1 MIIFC
6 SLLWNI
12 NVYAINFEK
21 CFITENFK
29 NYKVRTNFD
38 KDQYE
43 RWDYKLFAKNKIR
56 ETTIYTD
63 NFIQKNQPS
72 LKDIKDAK
80 KKGSYLITYEKINT
94 SDYIITYADEKYI
107 KAEDEKPVVFGG
119 IKQYVELLMNRSDG
133 KIKKTYLTINNTN
146 KEVMS
151 SNSITYQCSN
161 KKKSGTFKKTLG
173 KILGK

>member
-1 MIIFC
+1 MIIFS
-6 SLLWNI
+6 SLLWNA

-38 KDQYE
+38 IDQYE
-43 RWDYKLFAKNKIR
+43 RNDFKLFTKNKIR
-56 ETTIYTD
+56 ETKIYTD
-63 NFIQKNQPS
+63 SFIQKNKPS
-72 LKDIKDAK
+72 LKDIEDAK

-133 KIKKTYLTINNTN
+133 KVKQTYLTINNSN
-146 KEVMS
+146 KEIMS
-151 SNSITYQCSN
+151 SNSMTWQCSN
-161 KKKSGTFKKTLG
+161 KKKSGIFKKTLG
-173 KILGK
+173 NILGK